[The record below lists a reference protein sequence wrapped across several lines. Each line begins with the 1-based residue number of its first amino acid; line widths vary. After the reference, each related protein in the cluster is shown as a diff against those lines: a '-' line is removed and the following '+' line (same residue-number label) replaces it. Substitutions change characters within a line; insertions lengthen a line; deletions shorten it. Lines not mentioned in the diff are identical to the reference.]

1 PTRRSS
7 DLIYSQNRQEKPLFL
22 ELSIS
27 HAVFS
32 HPFSSS
38 NLKPDDIVAVMH
50 NSHLICIFILHSQIF
65 LMPCGHNFLP
75 FYSLLIKYPVF
86 AAFLLL
92 IPVTGIFGF
101 YLCLSWANLLL

>member
-1 PTRRSS
+1 
-7 DLIYSQNRQEKPLFL
+7 INSQNRQEKPLFL

-27 HAVFS
+27 YAVFS

-50 NSHLICIFILHSQIF
+50 DSHLICIFILHSQIF
-65 LMPCGHNFLP
+65 LMPCSHIFLP
-75 FYSLLIKYPVF
+75 FYSMLIMYPMS

-92 IPVTGIFGF
+92 IPVTVIFGF